1 MKEKQQK
8 WQNFK
13 VRREVIISKYIEIK
27 RTQLKIKMNIVL
39 LVLKRILKKSEENLN
54 LLIND
59 KLRKNRKIWACIK
72 LMIRFKSLNRQMRKT
87 PDCLHMNTIKN
98 KLSLAGVSIYE
109 TMRKKALKT
118 LEPFLIKNLTQDAII
133 FKNRRLFYII
143 RMMQRRIRDQL
154 AIKLFKVKI
163 LDNYW
168 HILLREVEKKATEF
182 DDTVALGIV
191 SKI

>member
-1 MKEKQQK
+1 
-8 WQNFK
+8 
-13 VRREVIISKYIEIK
+13 
-27 RTQLKIKMNIVL
+27 
-39 LVLKRILKKSEENLN
+39 
-54 LLIND
+54 
-59 KLRKNRKIWACIK
+59 
-72 LMIRFKSLNRQMRKT
+72 MIRFKSLNRQMRKT
-87 PDCLHMNTIKN
+87 PVCLHMNTIKN